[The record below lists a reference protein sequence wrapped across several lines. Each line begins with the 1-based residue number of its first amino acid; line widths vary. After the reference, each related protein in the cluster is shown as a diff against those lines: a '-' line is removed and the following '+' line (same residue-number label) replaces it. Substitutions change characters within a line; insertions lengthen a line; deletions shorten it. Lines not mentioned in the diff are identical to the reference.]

1 MPQKRL
7 TKRPD
12 FYSLKNDVS
21 FSAFDII
28 RIACLNLTRDELRSV
43 ILFFMIG
50 VPLILAA
57 EQLDFLL
64 KGVKLPKTL
73 ILLFEKVLKYFI
85 RQSLIDLIFLFG
97 FRFDLKQIRVL
108 RRIVKRLQDMFP
120 R

>member
-1 MPQKRL
+1 MAKTDL

-12 FYSLKNDVS
+12 FFRLKNDVS
-21 FSAFDII
+21 FSDFDII
-28 RIACLNLTRDELRSV
+28 RIACLNLTRDELRRV

-64 KGVKLPKTL
+64 KSVKLPKTL
-73 ILLFEKVLKYFI
+73 ILLLEKVLKYFI
-85 RQSLIDLIFLFG
+85 GQSLTDLVFLFG
-97 FRFDLKQIRVL
+97 FKFDLKQIRVL
-108 RRIVKRLQDMFP
+108 RRIVKRLQDIFP